1 MQNEQEDVEETLDL
15 PEVEEGKEDTTDWKA
30 EAQALQKKAI
40 KQRENTKTLKAK
52 IKELTPAEKKVEANQ
67 AKSGELDYGQKAF
80 LNSYGIKGSDEVALV
95 KQWVSRTGDD
105 LDTIVSDDIFTAKL
119 TALREARESA
129 KAIPQGTKRST
140 NTAKDSVDY
149 WGDKYNTGTPL
160 KDVPSEFRTQ
170 VLNRRIDKDK
180 GTTGKFYNS

>member
-149 WGDKYNTGTPL
+149 WTDKYTTGLPL